1 MAFRAV
7 RNNRGEIED
16 FEWLLANPAA
26 CEMLPNQTENLIG
39 KYLLAEMPE
48 NRESGLFDRYI
59 QVVETG
65 ISMEHEFNYE
75 QEGKLVWF
83 QSIAVKLGDGF
94 AITIRN
100 LTNIKNS
107 EKALQEANNQLEERV
122 EELKQRNTEMILLS
136 EISDFLQACLT
147 IEEVCS
153 TISTL
158 VESLFPDCS
167 GGIFIIANS
176 RNRLEIVTAWG
187 NEFCSETTFQP
198 KDCWALRRGRVHR
211 LGNERHELICNHI
224 DHKHPPA
231 ESLCIP
237 MIAQGETLGLMYLST
252 SQVNRLNE
260 NRQQLARTVSEQVG
274 MAIAN
279 LTLRETLQN
288 QSIRDQLTGLFN
300 RRYLEESL
308 NQEVHRAQRN
318 KYSVGIIMLDID
330 HFKQVNDTLGHE
342 AGDFVL
348 KEIGYLLKNIIR
360 ASDIA
365 CRYGGEEMI
374 LILPESSLED
384 TAQKAE
390 EIREAIARLTLNYN
404 GKKIE
409 GFTASF
415 GVASF
420 PTQGI
425 TSNTVIQAADAALYR
440 AKAAGRN
447 QVIVANKP
455 NI

>member
-1 MAFRAV
+1 MQLSSVLNSSLDGIMAFRSV
-7 RNNRGEIED
+7 RNSRGEIQD
-16 FEWLLANPAA
+16 FECLLANPAA
-26 CEMLPNQTENLIG
+26 CEMLANQTENLIG
-39 KYLLAEMPE
+39 KYLLEEMPE
-48 NRESGLFDRYI
+48 NRQSGLFERYI

-65 ISMEHEFNYE
+65 TLMEHEFNYE
-75 QEGKLVWF
+75 QKGKIVWF

-94 AITIRN
+94 AVTIRN
-100 LTNIKNS
+100 LTNIKSS
-107 EKALQEANNQLEERV
+107 EKALQEANDQLEERI

-167 GGIFIIANS
+167 GGIFITANS
-176 RNRLEIVTAWG
+176 RNRLEMVTAWG
-187 NEFCSETTFQP
+187 NNLSSDTTFHP

-211 LGNERHELICNHI
+211 LGSERHELICNHI
-224 DHKHPPA
+224 DHQHPPA

-252 SQVNRLNE
+252 SQINRLNE
-260 NRQQLARTVSEQVG
+260 NRQQLARTISEQVG

-300 RRYLEESL
+300 RRYLEESF
-308 NQEVHRAQRN
+308 NQEIHRAQRN

-390 EIREAIARLTLNYN
+390 EIRAAIDQLTLNYN
-404 GKKIE
+404 GKKNRRVY
-409 GFTASF
+409 SF
-415 GVASF
+415 LWSSF
-420 PTQGI
+420 FSGSRYHQ
-425 TSNTVIQAADAALYR
+425 
-440 AKAAGRN
+440 
-447 QVIVANKP
+447 
-455 NI
+455 